1 MIEVIGIGN
10 ILFGDDAAGVY
21 AVREL
26 CKRFHG
32 ENDIEFIEGETDIY
46 YCIECVQ
53 KLTSD
58 DLIVIIDACDFDK
71 KCGTVFIERLE
82 SYDKYLRE
90 MVESHEDSLIKIMRR
105 DFKYMNGFVIN
116 IQIHDAS
123 YRIGLSRELE
133 DMFNK
138 ICNKVFENLKK

>member
-1 MIEVIGIGN
+1 
-10 ILFGDDAAGVY
+10 
-21 AVREL
+21 
-26 CKRFHG
+26 
-32 ENDIEFIEGETDIY
+32 
-46 YCIECVQ
+46 
-53 KLTSD
+53 
-58 DLIVIIDACDFDK
+58 
-71 KCGTVFIERLE
+71 
-82 SYDKYLRE
+82 

-138 ICNKVFENLKK
+138 ICNKVFENLKKIIKESNTNA